1 MLKKAKLLTEVL
13 VIRCEVGI
21 QLLLSQ
27 RLVVFH
33 YSVLEFMMV
42 HKLKKDSVIL
52 KREKIMQSD
61 IIFIMAIT
69 MRFKPCGMLGEIG
82 GMIGILVFE
91 IS

>member
-1 MLKKAKLLTEVL
+1 MRGGHTTFALTAAGCVSL
-13 VIRCEVGI
+13 FSAGI
-21 QLLLSQ
+21 YDGPQIEKGLS
-27 RLVVFH
+27 
-33 YSVLEFMMV
+33 Y
-42 HKLKKDSVIL
+42 L